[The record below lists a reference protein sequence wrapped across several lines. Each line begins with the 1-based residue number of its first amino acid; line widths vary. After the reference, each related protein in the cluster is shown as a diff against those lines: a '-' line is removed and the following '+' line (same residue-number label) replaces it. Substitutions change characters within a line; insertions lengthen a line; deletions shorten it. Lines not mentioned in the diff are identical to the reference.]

1 LAWGTFLR
9 SRLAGVFSDFLEG
22 FDKHCFC
29 DGFFLNGR
37 RHMRKPL
44 IGFLFLLL
52 FGLGLVSG
60 VKGQAEP
67 FYKGKTIRIIVG
79 FTPGG
84 LYDRWARLLARYM
97 PKYIPGN
104 PDMIVQNMPGAGS
117 LVAANYVYAQSKPD
131 GLTVGMPVDSFYMDQ
146 IVGRK
151 EVLFDGK
158 KFYFI
163 GSPER
168 HTQILYVRADS
179 PYRSVDDLRTVPE
192 PLKCGSTGTS
202 SSTYYL
208 PRLLE
213 EILAV
218 KIVIVTGYP
227 GASEIDVAVEKG
239 EITCRGGSIASHF
252 AREPFISWHKTGFDR
267 HLIQSGQRRD
277 PRAPDVPTTNELF
290 DKHRTSEEIRR
301 TAAVLLRGGEFG
313 RPMIAPPST
322 PPERIK
328 ILRDAYAKAMKD
340 PELLAEAKT
349 GRMDPELVSG
359 DELQQFANEVLDQ
372 PPGVVERVKKI
383 LTN

>member
-1 LAWGTFLR
+1 LCFVSSALA
-9 SRLAGVFSDFLEG
+9 
-22 FDKHCFC
+22 
-29 DGFFLNGR
+29 
-37 RHMRKPL
+37 
-44 IGFLFLLL
+44 
-52 FGLGLVSG
+52 
-60 VKGQAEP
+60 QAEP

-104 PDMIVQNMPGAGS
+104 PEIIVQNMPGAGS
-117 LVAANYVYAQSKPD
+117 LVAANYIYGQAKPD

-146 IVGRK
+146 IVGRQ

-179 PYRSVDDLRTVPE
+179 SYKSLDDLRTVPE

-213 EILAV
+213 EILSV
-218 KIVIVTGYP
+218 KIGIVTGYP

-239 EITCRGGSIASHF
+239 EVACRGGSVASHF
-252 AREPFISWHKTGFDR
+252 AREPFITWHKKGFDR

-277 PRAPDVPTTNELF
+277 PRAPEAPTTYEVF
-290 DKHRTSEEIRR
+290 DKYRTSEEIRR
-301 TAAVLLRGGEFG
+301 AAAVLLRGGEFG
-313 RPMIAPPST
+313 RPMIAPPGT

-328 ILRDAYAKAMKD
+328 ILRDAYAVAMKD
-340 PELLAEAKT
+340 PELLAEAKK

-359 DELQQFANEVLDQ
+359 EELQLLAKEILDQ
-372 PPGVVERVKKI
+372 PPGVIERVKKI

>member
-1 LAWGTFLR
+1 
-9 SRLAGVFSDFLEG
+9 
-22 FDKHCFC
+22 
-29 DGFFLNGR
+29 
-37 RHMRKPL
+37 MRKPV

-52 FGLGLVSG
+52 FGLGLVSSAKAQ
-60 VKGQAEP
+60 VEP

-104 PDMIVQNMPGAGS
+104 PEMIVQNMPGAGS
-117 LVAANYVYAQSKPD
+117 LVAANYVYAQAKPD

-151 EVLFDGK
+151 EVLFDGR
-158 KFYFI
+158 KFQFI

-179 PYRSVDDLRTVPE
+179 PYKSVDDLRTVAE

-218 KIVIVTGYP
+218 KIAIVTGYP

-239 EITCRGGSIASHF
+239 EIACRGGSVASHF
-252 AREPFISWHKTGFDR
+252 AREPFITWHKTGFDR

-359 DELQQFANEVLDQ
+359 DELQQLANEVLDQ

-383 LTN
+383 LGN